1 MPRDVRAVAVLCA
14 VQFVDVLGV
23 TMVITAL
30 PSMLEGVGASPSA
43 AGLLVTGYAMCFGGL
58 LMLGARAGDRF
69 GHRRVLLAGLV
80 TFGGG
85 SLLAAVAG
93 STAVLVAGRCLQGA
107 GAAASVP
114 AALRLLAVVAPAGAP
129 RQRALAGWSAAGAI
143 AGASGFLVG
152 GLVTELAGW
161 RALFWADLPLAA
173 GLAALVAAI
182 VPSGPAPHRERLDA
196 GGALLLTAGVMGL
209 VLAASLLERAPTRP
223 AGALA
228 AAGGAALLVAFVA
241 LERRVPSPLVPA
253 AAARHPRL
261 RAGAGASFLNTATT
275 SSAMTLVTLHLQDA
289 AGLSPTAAGLRL
301 LPFSLG
307 VIGGAAV
314 AAPALARRPP
324 RPVIGVGLATIAA
337 ADLALL
343 ATAGDPGTL
352 APLAA
357 LGGAGLGLS
366 SVAATSLGTA
376 VAGKLQA
383 TASGVLN
390 TAAQLGT
397 ALGIAGLLLVASA
410 W

>member
-1 MPRDVRAVAVLCA
+1 MPRDARPVAVLCA

-30 PSMLEGVGASPSA
+30 PSMLAGVGASPSA

-69 GHRRVLLAGLV
+69 GHRRVLLAGLAA
-80 TFGGG
+80 FAAG

-93 STAVLVAGRCLQGA
+93 STAVLVAGRCAQGA

-114 AALRLLAVVAPAGAP
+114 TALALLAVVAPEAAP
-129 RQRALAGWSAAGAI
+129 RRRALAAWSAAGAV

-152 GLVTELAGW
+152 GLVTEVAGW

-173 GLAALVAAI
+173 GLAVLVRATVPPGRAAL
-182 VPSGPAPHRERLDA
+182 RERLDA
-196 GGALLLTAGVMGL
+196 GGAVLLTAGVMGL
-209 VLAASLLERAPTRP
+209 VLGASLLERGPTRG
-223 AGALA
+223 AGLA
-228 AAGGAALLVAFVA
+228 AAGVGAALLAGFAV
-241 LERRVPSPLVPA
+241 LERRVRAPLVPA

-275 SSAMTLVTLHLQDA
+275 SSAMTLVTLHLQGA

-301 LPFSLG
+301 VPFSLG
-307 VIGGAAV
+307 VVAGAAA

-324 RPVIGVGLATIAA
+324 RAVIASGLGTIAV
-337 ADLALL
+337 ADAALL
-343 ATAGDPGTL
+343 ATGGAPG
-352 APLAA
+352 PLVPIAA
-357 LGGAGLGLS
+357 AGGAGLGLS
-366 SVAATSLGTA
+366 SVAATALGTA
-376 VAGKLQA
+376 VGGRLQA
-383 TASGVLN
+383 TASGLLN

-397 ALGIAGLLLVASA
+397 ALGIAALLLIASA
-410 W
+410 C